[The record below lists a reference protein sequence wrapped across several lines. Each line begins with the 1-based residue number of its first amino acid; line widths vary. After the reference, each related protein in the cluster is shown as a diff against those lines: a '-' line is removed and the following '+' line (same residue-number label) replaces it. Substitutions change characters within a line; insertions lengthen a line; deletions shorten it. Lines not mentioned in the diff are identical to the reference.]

1 MIIQVGWAI
10 HKGMNI
16 HYVVVNAIEEN
27 KIGKGKG
34 MLQIKVEG
42 MFHAGIEEGLCD
54 ESFALE

>member
-1 MIIQVGWAI
+1 M
-10 HKGMNI
+10 
-16 HYVVVNAIEEN
+16 VVNAIEEN